1 MNTRLIELLKELRP
15 NIKGIGIFENDIK
28 EVSFALGLSYKQLA
42 NEIGLSESSL
52 RSAAS
57 TNKISRQLSKA
68 LELYVET
75 VLLKRKLRASDI
87 FKKSLKQ
94 FLKED
99 L

>member
-15 NIKGIGIFENDIK
+15 DIKDIGISENDVK

-42 NEIGLSESSL
+42 NQIGLSESSL
-52 RSAAS
+52 RSTAP
-57 TNKISRQLSKA
+57 TNKTNEELSKI

-75 VLLKRKLRASDI
+75 VLLKRKLRASNI

-94 FLKED
+94 FLKEV